1 METLKQSLLIII
13 FNNEKWKEDSA
24 LQKQLFSVFRRKLTN
39 RNWKDDDRRSLRV
52 FNSKFL

>member
-13 FNNEKWKEDSA
+13 FNNEKWNEDSA

-39 RNWKDDDRRSLRV
+39 RDWKDDDRRSLRV